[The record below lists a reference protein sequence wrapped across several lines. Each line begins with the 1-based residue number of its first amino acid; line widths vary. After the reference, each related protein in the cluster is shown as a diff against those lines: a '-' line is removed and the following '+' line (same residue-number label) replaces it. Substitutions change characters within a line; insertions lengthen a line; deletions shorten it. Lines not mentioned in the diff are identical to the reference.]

1 MCIKKIMFDS
11 LDELNKK
18 AWKSMDFTEYD
29 KAAKKINCELLQL
42 SHDLR
47 NGKIDCVWYETGK
60 QIISW
65 TRSIKNKDTVQIT
78 YFLQLKNLVAMNDVQ
93 VESESELF
101 RESSFAY
108 HGATL
113 NVLCL

>member
-18 AWKSMDFTEYD
+18 AWKTLDFAEYD
-29 KAAKKINCELLQL
+29 KEAKKINCKLLQL

-65 TRSIKNKDTVQIT
+65 TRSIKNKDTVQVT

-93 VESESELF
+93 VESENELF
-101 RESSFAY
+101 RESSFVY

>member
-1 MCIKKIMFDS
+1 MCIEKITFDS

-18 AWKSMDFTEYD
+18 AWKTHDFSEYD

-42 SHDLR
+42 SHDLKA
-47 NGKIDCVWYETGK
+47 GKIDCVWYETKK

-78 YFLQLKNLVAMNDVQ
+78 YFLQFENLVAMSDVQ

>member
-18 AWKSMDFTEYD
+18 AWKTHDFAEYD
-29 KAAKKINCELLQL
+29 KEAKKIDCELLQL

-78 YFLQLKNLVAMNDVQ
+78 YFLQLKNLVAMCDVQ
-93 VESESELF
+93 VESENELF

>member
-1 MCIKKIMFDS
+1 MCEKKIMFDS

-18 AWKSMDFTEYD
+18 AWESMDFTDYD
-29 KAAKKINCELLQL
+29 KATKKINCKLLQL

-47 NGKIDCVWYETGK
+47 NGKIDCVWYETGN

-65 TRSIKNKDTVQIT
+65 TRSIKNRDTIQIT
-78 YFLQLKNLVAMNDVQ
+78 YFLQFKKLVAMSDVQ

-101 RESSFAY
+101 RESSFVY

-113 NVLCL
+113 NILCL

>member
-1 MCIKKIMFDS
+1 MCIKKIMFNS

-18 AWKSMDFTEYD
+18 AWKTLDFAEYD
-29 KAAKKINCELLQL
+29 KEVKKINYKLLQL
-42 SHDLR
+42 SHDLI

-78 YFLQLKNLVAMNDVQ
+78 YFLQLKNLVAMCDIQ
-93 VESESELF
+93 VKSENELF

-113 NVLCL
+113 NVLCF